1 MASGQHLQ
9 VQAAGDAQLVSVAA
23 GDAGVE
29 YFHYADPGEGVG
41 GAMQGTLQEGPQGQ
55 VQIEWTYRG
64 VPTNVPVLV
73 ENEAGG
79 EGNMEQVW
87 TINQFHTIRNSIN
100 DHSSPMTGPSGV
112 GGRRW

>member
-1 MASGQHLQ
+1 M
-9 VQAAGDAQLVSVAA
+9 SVAA

-73 ENEAGG
+73 EREAGG

-87 TINQFHTIRNSIN
+87 PINQFLTIVFIASMWSTYIVWVRK
-100 DHSSPMTGPSGV
+100 
-112 GGRRW
+112 

>member
-1 MASGQHLQ
+1 MASGQHVQ
-9 VQAAGDAQLVSVAA
+9 VQAAGDVQLVSVAA

-73 ENEAGG
+73 EREAGG
-79 EGNMEQVW
+79 EGNMEQVRP
-87 TINQFHTIRNSIN
+87 INQLYCFYVEYIVWIRK
-100 DHSSPMTGPSGV
+100 
-112 GGRRW
+112 